1 MYDMRFI
8 IRLSYNGAGFHGWQ
22 IQPHDPTVQEHIEK
36 ALSMLLKTDIS
47 ITGAGRTDTGV
58 NAVNY
63 VAHFDSFPLPEVEAK
78 NICCKL
84 NAILPSGI
92 VVHEVSAASD
102 DFHSRFDA
110 SEREYRYFL
119 HRKKDPFI
127 GNRSY
132 FCTYPLDVEVMNRAC
147 GYLIGEHDFSCFE
160 KTGGGNKTSICNV
173 KYAEW
178 QTYMPDHVRLMGYPA
193 EEGDYLV
200 FTIRA
205 DRFLRNMVRAVTGT
219 LIEIGRGRKPASW
232 MEELVRTGTR
242 SDAGQSVPGFPLFL
256 DNIKY

>member
-1 MYDMRFI
+1 MRFI

>member
-1 MYDMRFI
+1 MRFI

-132 FCTYPLDVEVMNRAC
+132 FCTYPLDMEVMNRAC

>member
-1 MYDMRFI
+1 MRFI

-36 ALSMLLKTDIS
+36 ALSMLLKTEIT
-47 ITGAGRTDTGV
+47 ITGAGRTDTDV

-63 VAHFDSFPLPEVEAK
+63 VAHFDAPVMTADEAEK
-78 NICCKL
+78 VRCKL
-84 NAILPSGI
+84 NAILPAGI
-92 VVHEVSAASD
+92 AVHEVSGADD

-127 GNRSY
+127 GNHSY
-132 FCTYPLDVEVMNRAC
+132 FCTYPLDVEVMNCAC
-147 GYLIGEHDFSCFE
+147 RYLLGEHDFSCFE

-173 KYAEW
+173 KYAAWEP
-178 QTYMPDHVRLMGYPA
+178 YIPDHVRLMGFPA
-193 EEGDYLV
+193 EDGDYLV

-242 SDAGQSVPGFPLFL
+242 SDAGQSVPGSPLFL
-256 DNIKY
+256 DSIKY

>member
-1 MYDMRFI
+1 MRFI

-22 IQPHDPTVQEHIEK
+22 IQPRDPSVQEYIEK
-36 ALSMLLKTDIS
+36 ALSMLLKTEIS

-63 VAHFDSFPLPEVEAK
+63 VAHFDSFPLTAVEADGLR
-78 NICCKL
+78 CKL

-92 VVHEVSAASD
+92 VVHEVSPAGN

-127 GNRSY
+127 GNHSY
-132 FCTYPLDVEVMNRAC
+132 FCTYPLDLEEMNRAC
-147 GYLIGEHDFSCFE
+147 AFLLGEHDFSCFE
-160 KTGGGNKTSICNV
+160 KVGGGNKTSVCNV
-173 KYAEW
+173 TFARWE
-178 QTYMPDHVRLMGYPA
+178 TYLPDHVRLMGFPA
-193 EEGDYLV
+193 EEEDYLM

-242 SDAGQSVPGFPLFL
+242 SDAGQSVPGSPLFL
-256 DNIKY
+256 DSIKY

>member
-1 MYDMRFI
+1 MRFI

-132 FCTYPLDVEVMNRAC
+132 FCTYPLDLEVMNRAC